1 MQILTAAAQP
11 VPSFEEWSTR
21 VSLYKYSSDYS
32 ELTEILKDGYRKL
45 FIDVVWYE
53 NDKYI
58 VSRTLESTQA
68 PRISIRRKDGKA
80 KRKWRDFQDIKNQLW
95 GKDAEAVEV
104 YPAESR
110 LLDTDNVY
118 HLWRVDDVIGFNV
131 GRHVW

>member
-1 MQILTAAAQP
+1 MKILTANQQTIP
-11 VPSFEEWSTR
+11 TFDEWLANIARYNSR
-21 VSLYKYSSDYS
+21 YSNVQTLNV
-32 ELTEILKDGYRKL
+32 LTDGYRKL
-45 FIDVVWYE
+45 FIDVIWYE

-58 VSRTLESTQA
+58 VSRTIEGLQA
-68 PRISIRRKDGKA
+68 PRVSIRRKDGKA
-80 KRKWRDFQDIKNQLW
+80 KRKWRDFQEIKNQLW

-118 HLWRVDDVIGFNV
+118 HLWRVDQIVGFNV